1 MLNFIVSGVV
11 PGTSI
16 EVTLNWFLVF
26 LGIFIVAVYVRRGLR
41 HRQVKRTNEQAES
54 ISQLA

>member
-16 EVTLNWFLVF
+16 EVTLNWFLIF
-26 LGIFIVAVYVRRGLR
+26 LSIVIVAVYVRRGLR
-41 HRQVKRTNEQAES
+41 HRQVKRTSEQTET

>member
-11 PGTSI
+11 PGTTI
-16 EVTLNWFLVF
+16 EVTLSWLIIFLSISLVV
-26 LGIFIVAVYVRRGLR
+26 LYIRWAVR
-41 HRQVKRTNEQAES
+41 HRQVKRTNEQTES

>member
-11 PGTSI
+11 PGTTI
-16 EVTLNWFLVF
+16 EVTLSWLIITLSIFLV
-26 LGIFIVAVYVRRGLR
+26 GLYIRWVVR
-41 HRQVKRTNEQAES
+41 HRQVKRTSEQKEN